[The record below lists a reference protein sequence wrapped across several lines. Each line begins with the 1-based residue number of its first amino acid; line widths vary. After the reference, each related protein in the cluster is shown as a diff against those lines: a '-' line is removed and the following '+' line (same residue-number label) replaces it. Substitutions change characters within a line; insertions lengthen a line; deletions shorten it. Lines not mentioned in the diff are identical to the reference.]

1 MLTAFVISF
10 CYIARLLFGASLE
23 QEMTYW
29 FFKPPSAANYN
40 SEAFKLIKEYY
51 VVSLVLVPIITNEI
65 IRINLKVYESL
76 DRNIV

>member
-10 CYIARLLFGASLE
+10 CYIARLLFGAFLE
-23 QEMTYW
+23 QVMTCW

-51 VVSLVLVPIITNEI
+51 VVFTDYYYQKRITPHLFLSLQTV
-65 IRINLKVYESL
+65 S
-76 DRNIV
+76 

>member
-40 SEAFKLIKEYY
+40 SEAFKLI
-51 VVSLVLVPIITNEI
+51 
-65 IRINLKVYESL
+65 RILCHL
-76 DRNIV
+76 H